1 MLLYPYD
8 IYLIL
13 DNYTILTVNISV
25 LRLPNTLIF
34 DPIYLWYTLKF
45 IQFIAYYTKILIE

>member
-34 DPIYLWYTLKF
+34 DPIYL
-45 IQFIAYYTKILIE
+45 